1 MASQTAVA
9 QAALESLTELEAL
22 TSALD
27 DSMVAY
33 KEACKSHFDTIRKAL
48 EPQLALHDQGLDVLV
63 VSPDD
68 LSDEELRALGWTGK
82 DLDNYMQTEVDMM
95 YLYNGEQYQLL
106 RTLKECRYTTEHNVT
121 YRDKTWDTVLTV
133 WH

>member
-27 DSMVAY
+27 ESMVAY
-33 KEACKSHFDTIRKAL
+33 KEACKSHFDAIRKAL
-48 EPQLALHDQGLDVLV
+48 EPQLADQGLDVLV

-68 LSDEELRALGWTGK
+68 LSDEELRALGWTEK

-95 YLYNGEQYQLL
+95 YLYNGEQCQLL
-106 RTLKECRYTTEHNVT
+106 RTLRECRCSFEHNVT
-121 YRDKTWDTVLTV
+121 YRGKTWDTVLTV